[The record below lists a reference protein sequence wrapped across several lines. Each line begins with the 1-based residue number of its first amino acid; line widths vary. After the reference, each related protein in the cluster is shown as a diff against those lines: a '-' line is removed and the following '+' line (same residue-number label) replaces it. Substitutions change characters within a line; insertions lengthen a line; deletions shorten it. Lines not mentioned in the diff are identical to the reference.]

1 MFPKKKYQI
10 IYADPPWLFRVRSE
24 KGNKR
29 SATNHYD
36 VMSVQDI
43 KDMPVQDIA
52 DENCILFLWVTFPNL
67 IEGIDTIEAWGFTY
81 KTCAFNWV
89 KRNKRE
95 HSWFWGMG
103 YWTRSNG
110 EICLLATKGSPK
122 RMSKSVHQSA
132 PKPNRA
138 VVKLCATP
146 HCDNDIKTVPI
157 TPRDDLSFV

>member
-36 VMSVQDI
+36 VMSIQDI

-67 IEGIDTIEAWGFTY
+67 IEGIDLSLIQSGFLECSLIGSSTI
-81 KTCAFNWV
+81 
-89 KRNKRE
+89 
-95 HSWFWGMG
+95 
-103 YWTRSNG
+103 
-110 EICLLATKGSPK
+110 
-122 RMSKSVHQSA
+122 
-132 PKPNRA
+132 
-138 VVKLCATP
+138 
-146 HCDNDIKTVPI
+146 
-157 TPRDDLSFV
+157 

>member
-1 MFPKKKYQI
+1 
-10 IYADPPWLFRVRSE
+10 
-24 KGNKR
+24 
-29 SATNHYD
+29 
-36 VMSVQDI
+36 MSVQDI

-52 DENCILFLWVTFPNL
+52 DDNCILFLWVTFPNL

-122 RMSKSVHQSA
+122 RMSKSVHQIVDEPIREHSR
-132 PKPNRA
+132 KPDCIRERI
-138 VVKLCATP
+138 VELCGDLPRIELFARQKTKGW
-146 HCDNDIKTVPI
+146 DYFGNEIKHST
-157 TPRDDLSFV
+157 LEEHMK